1 MRRLLTL
8 ATVIALAGCVNTGV
22 QPDGSE
28 LTENWAFTGKMAV
41 RNATEASS
49 FNVEWQQMAQAFEI
63 ELSGPLGQGAALI
76 KGEPGFVTLRRGGEF
91 WQASSLSD
99 LADQVADLRLPL
111 DHLQYWVR
119 AKPFPGSRAEL
130 RRAEESGQVVMI
142 RQSGW
147 EVTYPSYYG
156 EGATALPRR
165 IDFERDDR
173 SGRLV
178 IRNWM
183 TEEG

>member
-1 MRRLLTL
+1 MRVLVSLLIV
-8 ATVIALAGCVNTGV
+8 ATLAGCANFGP

-28 LTENWAFTGKMAV
+28 LTEHWSFTGKMAV
-41 RNATEASS
+41 RNTNEASS

-63 ELSGPLGQGAALI
+63 ELSGPLGQGAAQI
-76 KGEPGFVTLRRGGEF
+76 KGQPGFVTMQRGNDV
-91 WQASSLSD
+91 WQAGSLSE
-99 LADQVADLRLPL
+99 LADQVADLQLPL

-130 RRAEESGQVVMI
+130 LRAEDSGQVTTI

-183 TEEG
+183 TES